1 MVPLSKNTQLLYH
14 RGEDKIKME
23 VVLEKRYFII
33 YELDQLGDI
42 VGMLY
47 MTDSFGEMKEYVKDL
62 DLDEY
67 DNRSDAWKMPLHS
80 KAT

>member
-1 MVPLSKNTQLLYH
+1 MVIPYH
-14 RGEDKIKME
+14 RGEDKIKLE
-23 VVLEKRYFII
+23 VVLGKRYFII

-47 MTDSFGEMKEYVKDL
+47 MTDSFGDMKEYVRDL

-67 DNRSDAWKMPLHS
+67 DSRSEAWKMPLHFN
-80 KAT
+80 KM

>member
-1 MVPLSKNTQLLYH
+1 MSKKSLIGYH
-14 RGEDKIKME
+14 GFEDKIKLE
-23 VVLEKRYFII
+23 DILEKRYFII

-62 DLDEY
+62 ELDEY
-67 DNRSDAWKMPLHS
+67 DSRSDAWKMPLHA